1 MALLSRSEYGTLQVR
16 IKARLDEASAFDCDG
31 WWFDG
36 RSIINKPY
44 GREVAVPVHQD
55 FGYYIATVAD
65 PSAVIDQC
73 TADLLVLD
81 RLFFKGDI
89 PDEVFDPIVASL
101 KARYPMTLEEFMHQ
115 QSLGR

>member
-44 GREVAVPVHQD
+44 DREVAGLLGLADNERVIGFVHV
-55 FGYYIATVAD
+55 GTVREAASEH
-65 PSAVIDQC
+65 PRPALAEVLGEWSA
-73 TADLLVLD
+73 
-81 RLFFKGDI
+81 
-89 PDEVFDPIVASL
+89 
-101 KARYPMTLEEFMHQ
+101 
-115 QSLGR
+115 